1 MSKNKE
7 RWEELH
13 REEYIENCAR
23 EMSLAHPPQEHKCR
37 EKEEEENTND
47 KNLEDNENEG

>member
-23 EMSLAHPPQEHKCR
+23 EMSLAHPPPEHKC
-37 EKEEEENTND
+37 KEEEKESTNN
-47 KNLEDNENEG
+47 KNPEENEDEG